1 MSVGGIFAWTSQMA
15 GGEGSGCDSAR
26 GDVIIVVLGKTLVV
40 RCFTSRATRKKC
52 RVAWVEDI
60 VRAI

>member
-40 RCFTSRATRKKC
+40 RYFT
-52 RVAWVEDI
+52 
-60 VRAI
+60 